1 MGAAYL
7 GRSVKYMLTLDEVF
21 QKLVIGNALDGIEL
35 SDRPDFFVINVT
47 ESVENPKADFCLTI
61 GVPRTADEKIRVFA
75 SDLDILANMIDSA
88 LYLNQHVLVHCTAG
102 IERSPLVVTWYLHKY
117 FNMSLLDA
125 FYEVQQN
132 LRPEAENRLNWI
144 SYLSVDDFLKHTN

>member
-1 MGAAYL
+1 M
-7 GRSVKYMLTLDEVF
+7 LDEVF
-21 QKLVIGNALDGIEL
+21 QKLVIGNALDVIEL
-35 SDRPDFFVINVT
+35 ADRPDFFVINVT

-75 SDLDILANMIDSA
+75 SDLDILANTIHSV
-88 LYLNQHVLVHCTAG
+88 LNMNSNKFVLVHCTVG

-132 LRPEAENRLNWI
+132 LRLEALNRLNWI
-144 SYLSVDDFLKHTN
+144 SYASVDDFLRHTQP